1 MAPLNNSL
9 VGVLISLGG
18 GYPSRFDILY
28 LNGSYLNGSCLNGS
42 YLNGSYLNG
51 SYLKGSYL
59 KGSYL
64 NGSYLKG
71 SCLKGSCLN
80 GHPYR
85 FANSFL
91 LHIITRLSIA

>member
-28 LNGSYLNGSCLNGS
+28 LNGSYLNGS
-42 YLNGSYLNG
+42 YLNG

-59 KGSYL
+59 KGSC
-64 NGSYLKG
+64 LKG